1 MIEHGPIALPRSPP
15 PIPKSQI
22 SRRMFGDDVI
32 GLNFLMFDPSAKAR
46 CEHDLTMNVALAVSL
61 LTQ

>member
-1 MIEHGPIALPRSPP
+1 
-15 PIPKSQI
+15 
-22 SRRMFGDDVI
+22 MFGDDVI